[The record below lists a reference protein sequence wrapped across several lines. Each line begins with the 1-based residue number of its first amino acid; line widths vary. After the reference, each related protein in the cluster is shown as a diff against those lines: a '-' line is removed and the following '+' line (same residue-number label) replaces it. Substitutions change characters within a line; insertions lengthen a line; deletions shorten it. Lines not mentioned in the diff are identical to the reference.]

1 MMAQAS
7 SGQASSDQSRRVTLC
22 FHGIGVPRR
31 ELEPGEERF
40 WIGLGQFEDILRA
53 VHAHPRPVDI
63 TFDDSNDSD
72 FTVALP
78 LLLRL
83 GLSAQFFVIT
93 GRLDRPG
100 SLSRREVAAMHAAGM
115 AIGTH
120 GVTHRSWRA
129 LAEERMLDA
138 ELTGSVQALHEITR
152 SPVTTAALPQG
163 QYDRR
168 VLAALERHGFTRV
181 YSVDEGSSRVSS
193 RLRSRYTVI
202 DEDSA
207 ASVSAVIDN
216 PDGAFRE
223 RVLRAAK
230 ARIKALR

>member
-1 MMAQAS
+1 MMARAP
-7 SGQASSDQSRRVTLC
+7 GGQSRRVALC
-22 FHGIGVPRR
+22 FHGIGAPGR

-40 WIGLGQFEDILRA
+40 WIGREQFEDILRA
-53 VHAHPRPVDI
+53 VHAHPRTVDI
-63 TFDDSNDSD
+63 TFDDANESD
-72 FTVALP
+72 FTEALP

-100 SLSRREVAAMHAAGM
+100 SLSRREVGAMHAAGM

-120 GVTHRSWRA
+120 GVTHRSWRE

-138 ELTGSVQALHEITR
+138 ELTGSVQALHEITH
-152 SPVTTAALPQG
+152 SGVTTAALPQG

-168 VLAALERHGFTRV
+168 VLATLERHGFTRV
-181 YSVDEGSSRVSS
+181 YSVDEGSSRASS

-202 DEDSA
+202 NEDSA
-207 ASVSAVIDN
+207 ASVSVIIDS
-216 PDGAFRE
+216 PDGPLRD